1 MKDRINE
8 RNGKNMSGLLE
19 NVQPAVKKETKRVV
33 MITGAGLILMW
44 ILFAILHYT
53 MPDKVPFDYTVIL
66 GGIGGGMIAVLNF
79 FLMGLAV
86 QKAASATDEG
96 TARMKLK
103 ASYSQRFMMM
113 ILWVIAA
120 IVAPCFQFVAGIA
133 PLLFPGTGLK
143 FVYSI

>member
-1 MKDRINE
+1 
-8 RNGKNMSGLLE
+8 MSGLLE

-44 ILFAILHYT
+44 ILFAILHFT

-66 GGIGGGMIAVLNF
+66 GGIGGGVIAVLNF

-113 ILWVIAA
+113 MLWVIAA

-133 PLLFPGTGLK
+133 PLLFPGTGIK
-143 FVYSI
+143 ICGDIS